1 MNAYS
6 AQAAANQGQQN
17 NGSQTPAPNGHV
29 ANEYLSKPPI
39 YYNTFNSINN
49 ANNVQNNANTNKN
62 MMGYDKIDADLKIFC
77 YFYWPIFLIQIQ
89 FRSV

>member
-62 MMGYDKIDADLKIFC
+62 MMGYDKIDADIKKFEDFL
-77 YFYWPIFLIQIQ
+77 YFY
-89 FRSV
+89 